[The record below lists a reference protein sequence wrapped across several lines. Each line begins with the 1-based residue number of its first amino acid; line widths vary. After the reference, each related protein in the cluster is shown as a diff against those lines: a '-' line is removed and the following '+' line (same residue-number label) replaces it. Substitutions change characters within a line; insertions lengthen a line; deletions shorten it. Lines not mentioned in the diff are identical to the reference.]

1 MPSRQR
7 VVLTISVPPDIAAE
21 CRDLAK
27 AKGESLSLFF
37 REMLAFYRKEKLK
50 DEFYNLQ
57 KYGSKKAKA
66 LKISEKNIEQMIF
79 EGR

>member
-27 AKGESLSLFF
+27 ARGESLSLFF
-37 REMLAFYRKEKLK
+37 REMLAFYRKEKFK
-50 DEFYNLQ
+50 DEFYCLQ
-57 KYGSKKAKA
+57 KYGD
-66 LKISEKNIEQMIF
+66 EKNKGLEYLR
-79 EGR
+79 EKH